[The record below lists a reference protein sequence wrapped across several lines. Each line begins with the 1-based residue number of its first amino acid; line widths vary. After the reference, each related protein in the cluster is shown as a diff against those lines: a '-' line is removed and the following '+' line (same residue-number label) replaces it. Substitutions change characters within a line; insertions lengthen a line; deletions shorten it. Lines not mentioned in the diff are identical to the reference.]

1 MTPAPA
7 PPEYNSDSPPRYTP
21 PTRPNTPIDIK
32 TTHYSDDPVSI
43 HPLKLSNDYRLYALT
58 LAVLRTLQYLLAVII
73 IAIYAPDPRQT
84 SSTRAPAGWLYTGL
98 VAWLSGMVCLL
109 YFLIPVKHTEWWYT
123 GDAVVAILWLVQVAR
138 FEGLL
143 YPDCRVELEI
153 GNAALSV
160 TKIRS
165 GVWASL
171 ASLIVWVGSVVVG
184 VLVCAKRKKS
194 RWGLGS
200 EKEGIDAGEGFWSF
214 EKTRSIETRCMEDLE
229 RFDSRD
235 VDRR

>member
-7 PPEYNSDSPPRYTP
+7 PPPEYNSESPPQYTP

-43 HPLKLSNDYRLYALT
+43 HPLKLSHDYRLYALT

-84 SSTRAPAGWLYTGL
+84 SSTHAPAGWLYTGL

-160 TKIRS
+160 TKIRRC
-165 GVWASL
+165 VWVSL
-171 ASLIVWVGSVVVG
+171 ASLIVWD
-184 VLVCAKRKKS
+184 
-194 RWGLGS
+194 LGS
-200 EKEGIDAGEGFWSF
+200 EKEGIDAGEEFWSF